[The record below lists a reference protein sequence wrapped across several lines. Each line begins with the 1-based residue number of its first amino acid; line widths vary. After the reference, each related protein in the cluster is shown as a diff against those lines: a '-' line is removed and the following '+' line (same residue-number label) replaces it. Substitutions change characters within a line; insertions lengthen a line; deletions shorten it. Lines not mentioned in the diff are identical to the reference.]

1 MAAYIAPGAS
11 TISTNPAAE
20 GDIELQCCSDE
31 SSYYDVMMIGKTG
44 TGKSTVGNKL
54 LEIDPETKGYVGSC
68 RLGIDNSA
76 VIKEWDIETDQKAYF
91 ETGDGMESV
100 TKKCKLLSNE
110 KTKNRVLDTRG
121 FADSENTLRLG
132 VIQGNLQNFRWILQ
146 AQRAYNLC
154 FARILYFFPNRGP
167 PERYDGHL
175 QEEIS
180 VMYSFFGQQIFDLM
194 VIIVTNYKRDCF
206 QQAGFSKDDIAKTET
221 VFKEAFKKITG
232 AELPKC
238 PPVVYIPLN
247 EDYKTISDKI
257 VGAPVI
263 SEAET
268 LQFSPEYPKD
278 HSFSEDKDIPV
289 ISISIDLTS
298 KEKRQI
304 FRQNRGKHF
313 QFEDRCTRC
322 AIKIVQEKL
331 PSGDQLPVRVLLRDR
346 DKEHYDNSYCH
357 PFFIPKHS
365 RFIKFLGGIAHI
377 VVLGMGKA
385 YEKMS
390 KKKSWPGFGS
400 CDEKCVLCGHPPGA
414 DGCKPVNQLCTV
426 EGFTIMVKHSKEL
439 DLLQLEAENEDI
451 E

>member
-1 MAAYIAPGAS
+1 MAAYTAPGAT
-11 TISTNPAAE
+11 TISTAE
-20 GDIELQCCSDE
+20 GEIELQCCSDE
-31 SSYYDVMMIGKTG
+31 SSYYDVMLIGKTG
-44 TGKSTVGNKL
+44 TGKSSVGNKL
-54 LEIDPETKGYVGSC
+54 LEIDPETKKYIGSC
-68 RLGIDNSA
+68 RPGIESTS
-76 VIKEWDIETDQKAYF
+76 VIKQWDIESDQKPYF
-91 ETGDGMESV
+91 ETGDGLESV

-121 FADSENTLRLG
+121 FADSENSLRLG
-132 VIQGNLQNFRWILQ
+132 VIQSNLQNFRWILQ

-154 FARILYFFPNRGP
+154 FARVLYFFPNRGP
-167 PERYDGHL
+167 PERSDGNL

-180 VMYSFFGQQIFDLM
+180 VMHSFFGQQIFDLM

-206 QQAGFSKDDIAKTET
+206 QQAGFSKGDIATTKT
-221 VFKEAFKKITG
+221 VFKEAFQKITG
-232 AELPKC
+232 TVLPEC
-238 PPVVYIPLN
+238 PPVIYIPLN
-247 EDYKTISDKI
+247 EDYTTISDKI

-263 SEAET
+263 SEADT

-278 HSFSEDKDIPV
+278 HSFSEGRDIPV
-289 ISISIDLTS
+289 IPISIDLTS
-298 KEKRQI
+298 SEKMRI

-313 QFEDRCTRC
+313 RFEDRCTRC
-322 AIKIVQEKL
+322 AIQIVQEKL
-331 PSGDQLPVRVLLRDR
+331 PSGDQLPVRVLLRER

-365 RFIKFLGGIAHI
+365 RFVKFIGGIAHI

-385 YEKMS
+385 YERIS
-390 KKKSWPGFGS
+390 KKKSWPGFGN
-400 CDEKCVLCGHPPGA
+400 CDEKCVQCGHPPGS

-426 EGFTIMVKHSKEL
+426 EGYTIMVKHSKEL